1 MGVSGVG
8 HREALLS
15 DHRSSTGA
23 PPLPPHPLASHLFRR
38 AALPLCQLI
47 EERSRAL
54 VQRPPN
60 NMHLHALSAMSLAL
74 MKGAWLG
81 QPPSPALD
89 AAHRRG
95 GGASPPAA
103 PRAAA

>member
-23 PPLPPHPLASHLFRR
+23 PPPPPHPLASHLFRR

-47 EERSRAL
+47 EEHSRAL

-60 NMHLHALSAMSLAL
+60 NMHLHALSAMGLAL
-74 MKGAWLG
+74 MKGARLG
-81 QPPSPALD
+81 QPPSLRWMPLTAE
-89 AAHRRG
+89 
-95 GGASPPAA
+95 
-103 PRAAA
+103 AAALARQQRRRLG